1 MKAIVNVNKG
11 SNYARFNGLTF
22 EVAEVLSQ
30 QVAILIPSKE
40 LGKDV
45 TTDFGHSEIIIVD
58 IEKELQ
64 KAYDNYN
71 WGSDIR
77 TYKNLE
83 AYCIKRGIITLK
95 PNYNCPA

>member
-1 MKAIVNVNKG
+1 MKAIVNVNES

-30 QVAILIPSKE
+30 QVAVLIPSKE
-40 LGKDV
+40 FGRDIV
-45 TTDFGHSEIIIVD
+45 TDFGHIEVIIVD

-71 WGSDIR
+71 WGSDNK
-77 TYKNLE
+77 TYRNLE
-83 AYCIKRGIITLK
+83 AYCKKRAIVINK
-95 PNYNCPA
+95 PVYNCPA